1 VKSFHFRIFL
11 ASAALLVIG
20 CATSGQHAGHAPA
33 ADESD
38 AREATPSQAQGT
50 QQRFLDMFARSYFP
64 GRTGQL
70 MVVPR
75 EGDFITRPDPDVPYM
90 HGSPWSYDV
99 AIPLMFAGPAI
110 KAGTYSMTAAQQ
122 DVAPTLAAALGASMP
137 PTSTGRVLPVFRT
150 GMSPPRVVVLIVL
163 DGMRRDYFD
172 RYATLMPT
180 LTALRQRGAWFT
192 QAQLS
197 ILPSNTAVGHSTIAT
212 GTNPAVHGVTGNNVH
227 DRIGH
232 VRHEIFAGAIP
243 GDLMALT
250 LADVWQFATSG
261 RAIILAQ
268 GSIDRAAIPLAGHGA
283 CQLNGVPTVLA
294 SYDQRTGNWNANP
307 QCYRL
312 PAYLKE
318 KNART
323 LWAGDAEWMHHQID
337 TPSAVRYS
345 ALFPAFE
352 ADAMVA
358 MIEHEPVGEDGIA
371 DLILLNYKG
380 ADFVGHKYGPDSQ
393 ELRATLGEMDRHLA
407 RILDALEKKVGNDYL
422 LAVTADH
429 GMPSEP
435 SSAERR
441 HFAPSLVDLLNY
453 KFDPEGKQ
461 LVTGFEP
468 ENLQIFIDEERLLKL
483 GLTLPDLAR
492 FLRSQP
498 FLFCAFTSDEVRLAA
513 ARL

>member
-1 VKSFHFRIFL
+1 MISFLFRNFL

-20 CATSGQHAGHAPA
+20 CATSGQQAGRAPA
-33 ADESD
+33 AETFHAGD
-38 AREATPSQAQGT
+38 ATPSHNQAT

-70 MVVPR
+70 LVVPR
-75 EGDFITRPDPDVPYM
+75 EGDFNTRPDPDVPYM
-90 HGSPWSYDV
+90 HGSPWAYDV
-99 AIPLMFAGPAI
+99 EIPLMFIGPAV
-110 KAGTYSMTAAQQ
+110 KAGTYSMPAAQQ
-122 DVAPTLAAALGASMP
+122 DVAPTLAAALGVHMP
-137 PTSTGRVLPVFRT
+137 PTSTGRALPVLKP
-150 GMSPPRVVVLIVL
+150 GMAPPRVVMLIVL
-163 DGMRRDYFD
+163 DGMRRDYFA

-180 LTALRQRGAWFT
+180 LTALRQRGAWIA

-212 GTNPAVHGVTGNNVH
+212 GTDPSVHGVTGNNVY

-232 VRHEIFAGAIP
+232 VRHETFAGAEP

-250 LADVWQFATSG
+250 LADVWQFATLG
-261 RAIILAQ
+261 RAVILAQ

-294 SYDQRTGNWNANP
+294 SYDQKTGNWNANP
-307 QCYRL
+307 RCYRL
-312 PAYLKE
+312 PAYLKDV
-318 KNART
+318 NSSA
-323 LWAGDAEWMHHQID
+323 LWAGDAAWMHHKVD
-337 TPSAVRYS
+337 TPAAVRYS

-358 MIEHEPVGEDGIA
+358 MIEHEPIGEDGIS

-407 RILDALEKKVGNDYL
+407 RILSALEKKVGKDYL

-435 SSAERR
+435 LSAERR
-441 HFAPSLVDLLNY
+441 HFAPSIIDLLNN

-461 LVTGFEP
+461 LVTAFEP
-468 ENLQIFIDEERLLKL
+468 ENLQISIDEERLVKL

-513 ARL
+513 AQL